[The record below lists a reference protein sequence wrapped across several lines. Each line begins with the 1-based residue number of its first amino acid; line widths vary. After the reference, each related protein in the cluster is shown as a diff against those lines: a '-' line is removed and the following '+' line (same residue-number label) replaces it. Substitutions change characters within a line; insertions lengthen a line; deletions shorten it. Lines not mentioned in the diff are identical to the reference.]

1 MSIFRL
7 KTGFSR
13 RYDIGMDKPIVE
25 IISVAFERLG
35 ELKVFVQCILNQRQD
50 NWKLRVIHDGPNA
63 EFCSIM
69 QGYAQQKPGQIFYEE
84 TTARYNDWGH
94 SLREI
99 GLARATGDYVLITN
113 ADNYYIPRF
122 IEYVTEAIEQTKAD
136 LIGWDMVH
144 SHESP
149 GSTCAPSY
157 SYFKTEWKRF
167 GIDMGAA
174 VVRRTLAQQ
183 AGFPDKG
190 HDGDATYFIKVSEIK
205 GPATLCCRIPR
216 VMLVHN

>member
-1 MSIFRL
+1 MMFGLNVWRL
-7 KTGFSR
+7 KI
-13 RYDIGMDKPIVE
+13 YDSGMDKPTIE

-35 ELKVFVQCILNQRQD
+35 ELKVFVQCILNQRQA
-50 NWKLRVIHDGPNA
+50 NWKLRVIHDGPNE
-63 EFCSIM
+63 EFRKIM
-69 QGYAQQKPGQIFYEE
+69 QHYAEERPEQIFYEE
-84 TTARYNDWGH
+84 TRDRYNDWGH

-99 GLARATGDYVLITN
+99 GLAHATGDYVLITN

-122 IEYVTEAIEQTKAD
+122 IGYVTEAIEQTNAD
-136 LIGWDMVH
+136 MISWDMVH

-149 GSTCAPSY
+149 GESYAPSY
-157 SYFKTEWKRF
+157 SYFRTEWRRF

-174 VVRRTLAQQ
+174 VVRRSLAQR

-190 HDGDATYFIKVSEIK
+190 HDGDATYFIKCSEIK
-205 GPATLCCRIPR
+205 GQDTLCCRIPR